1 MELRTVP
8 RSMLVD
14 TVRYVWPALL
24 QVLPNGRMAMPVFCW
39 RKVRRRAPRHARGL
53 EPACGELVESVET
66 AATLRQLHGPTER
79 VRPPSQRCVGPCLP
93 PRCHHRTSIRS
104 ANANKPSTRRAISC
118 CSARGGGGG
127 AACLWF
133 PALDALDLPVKVGD
147 ILRILP
153 LAMDH
158 VFSFGFQLRLQ
169 GAHVALVLEVASRL
183 TSTESTRQDGEFA
196 TLGARSL
203 GQAAFA
209 PPGQRT
215 HQP

>member
-1 MELRTVP
+1 
-8 RSMLVD
+8 MLVD
-14 TVRYVWPALL
+14 SIRYVWPTLL
-24 QVLPNGRMAMPVFCW
+24 QVLPNGRMAMPAAALPQPHLDPV
-39 RKVRRRAPRHARGL
+39 RKREQALH
-53 EPACGELVESVET
+53 PAGDFLLLGEGED
-66 AATLRQLHGPTER
+66 
-79 VRPPSQRCVGPCLP
+79 
-93 PRCHHRTSIRS
+93 
-104 ANANKPSTRRAISC
+104 
-118 CSARGGGGG
+118 GGG
-127 AACLWF
+127 AACLWS

-147 ILRILP
+147 MFRILP

-209 PPGQRT
+209 PPGERT